1 MTTPNAFEK
10 RAAEIALEQAR
21 LAFISAR
28 GTYQRLKAMKKLEDL
43 RAAQSAPPVAKA
55 A

>member
-1 MTTPNAFEK
+1 MTTPNVFEK
-10 RAAEIALEQAR
+10 RAAEVQLEQAR

-28 GTYQRLKAMKKLEDL
+28 GTYQRLKALRRLDEL
-43 RAAQSAPPVAKA
+43 RAAKPAEPKA